1 MKKRQVLVCV
11 CALAVVTVVFVAG
24 VGSSAAAGGD
34 TTPPSAP
41 GSLGTTLV
49 SQTVIGIGWAASSDN
64 VGVAGYDV
72 YLGGARM
79 ATTQAVSASVGGL
92 TCGTTYT
99 LGVDAYDAAGNQ
111 SAITTLSVTTASCAA
126 PAAAPGDATPPS
138 APGSLGTT
146 LVSQA
151 VIGIG
156 WAASSDNVGV
166 AGYDV
171 YLGGARVATTQA
183 VSASVGG
190 LTCGTTYTLGVDA
203 YDAAGNHSPV
213 TTLSVA
219 TAACAS
225 SGDTTP
231 PSAPGALRTTL
242 VSQTVIGIGW
252 AASSD
257 NVGVAGYD
265 VYQGGARMATTQAVS
280 ASVGGLTCGTTYTL
294 GVDAYDAAGNHSP
307 VTTLSVAT
315 AACASSGDTTPPS
328 APTSLRASTVAQT
341 SIGIGW
347 NASSDNVG
355 VTGYDVYQGGTR
367 VTTTQAVSASVGGLT
382 CGTTYTL
389 GVDAYDAA
397 GNHSAITTLS
407 VATAACASSG
417 DTTPPSAP
425 GALRTTLVSQT
436 VIGIGWAASSDN
448 VGVAGYDV
456 YQGGARMA
464 TTQAVSASVGGLTC
478 GTTYTLGVDAYDAA
492 GNHSAIMTLSVA
504 TAACASSGDTT
515 PPSAPTSLRASTV
528 AQTSIGIGWNASSD
542 NVGVT
547 GYDVYQGGTRVT
559 TTQAVSASV
568 GGLTCGTTYTLGV
581 DAYDAAG
588 NHSAIT
594 TLSVTTSPCSSPGGS
609 SGNPVPAP
617 ASGAYFGAY
626 VEGVQTFGYYY
637 PSEAPWG
644 NAPWDTRTWDRFE
657 RDAGKRVAM
666 LMFGQPVFWDDPF
679 NYDGAFDA
687 TAARG
692 AIPSVDMTTGSTPLT
707 DIANGVYDTQITAWA
722 KAAAAWHKP
731 FVLRLDAEM
740 NGAWYNYGA
749 QARSNPQS
757 FVAMWRHVHDLF
769 VAAGATNVSWHWCPN
784 VDPESVQTPL
794 ESLYPGDAY
803 VDWTGMTGY
812 DMGNESFSWLFTS
825 TYARL
830 VALAPS
836 KPIMI
841 GEIGSVDAGYPGVKT
856 QFLSDMF
863 AQLPT
868 QFPQVRGF
876 VWFNWRTNEKD
887 PPLDWPIES
896 SAAAQ
901 AAFQQGIQSSYYVG
915 R

>member
-1 MKKRQVLVCV
+1 M
-11 CALAVVTVVFVAG
+11 FVIGAG
-24 VGSSAAAGGD
+24 GSAAAAGD
-34 TTPPSAP
+34 TTAPSAP
-41 GSLGTTLV
+41 GGLRTTLIA
-49 SQTVIGIGWAASSDN
+49 QTVIGIGWNASSDD

-72 YLGGARM
+72 YENGVRM

-92 TCGTTYT
+92 
-99 LGVDAYDAAGNQ
+99 
-111 SAITTLSVTTASCAA
+111 S
-126 PAAAPGDATPPS
+126 
-138 APGSLGTT
+138 
-146 LVSQA
+146 
-151 VIGIG
+151 
-156 WAASSDNVGV
+156 
-166 AGYDV
+166 
-171 YLGGARVATTQA
+171 
-183 VSASVGG
+183 
-190 LTCGTTYTLGVDA
+190 CGTTYTLGVDA
-203 YDAAGNHSPV
+203 YDAAGNHSSVSTLAV
-213 TTLSVA
+213 T
-219 TAACAS
+219 TAACAAAA
-225 SGDTTP
+225 GDTTA
-231 PSAPGALRTTL
+231 PSAPGGLRTTL
-242 VSQTVIGIGW
+242 IAQTVIGIGW
-252 AASSD
+252 NASSD
-257 NVGVAGYD
+257 SVGVAGYD
-265 VYQGGARMATTQAVS
+265 VYENGVRVATTQAVS
-280 ASVGGLTCGTTYTL
+280 ASVGGLSCGTTYTL
-294 GVDAYDAAGNHSP
+294 GVDAYDAAGNHSSVSTLA
-307 VTTLSVAT
+307 VTT
-315 AACASSGDTTPPS
+315 AACAAAAGDTTAPSAPGGLRTTLIAQTVIGIGWNASSDSVGVAGYDVYENGVRVATTQAVSASVSGLSCGTTYTLGVDAYDAAGNHSSVSTLAVTTAACAAAAGDTTAPSAPGGLRTTLIAQTVIGIGWNASSDSVGVAGYDVYENGARMATTQAVSASVGGLSCGTTYTLGVDAYDAAGNHSSVSTLAVTTAACAASGDTTPPT
-328 APTSLRASTVAQT
+328 APTSLQTTTVAQT
-341 SIGIGW
+341 TVGIGW

-355 VTGYDVYQGGTR
+355 VAGYDVYQSGTLLR
-367 VTTTQAVSASVGGLT
+367 TTQALSASVGGLS

-397 GNHSAITTLS
+397 GNHSA
-407 VATAACASSG
+407 
-417 DTTPPSAP
+417 
-425 GALRTTLVSQT
+425 
-436 VIGIGWAASSDN
+436 
-448 VGVAGYDV
+448 
-456 YQGGARMA
+456 M
-464 TTQAVSASVGGLTC
+464 
-478 GTTYTLGVDAYDAA
+478 
-492 GNHSAIMTLSVA
+492 
-504 TAACASSGDTT
+504 
-515 PPSAPTSLRASTV
+515 
-528 AQTSIGIGWNASSD
+528 
-542 NVGVT
+542 
-547 GYDVYQGGTRVT
+547 
-559 TTQAVSASV
+559 
-568 GGLTCGTTYTLGV
+568 
-581 DAYDAAG
+581 
-588 NHSAIT
+588 T
-594 TLSVTTSPCSSPGGS
+594 TLSVTTSSCGSPAGSPGA

-617 ASGAYFGAY
+617 ASGAFFGAY

-637 PSEAPWG
+637 PSEAPWSD
-644 NAPWDTRTWDRFE
+644 APWDTRTWDRFE

-876 VWFNWRTNEKD
+876 VWFNWRTNEHN
-887 PPLDWPIES
+887 PPFDWPIES
-896 SAAAQ
+896 SAAAE
-901 AAFQQGIQSSYYVG
+901 AAFQQGIKSSYYVG